1 MQSEDKQTPCRPQPG
16 PSGSRKSGDQATAS
30 TSSSPAAAA
39 AAPIDFGDASQY
51 VEVSPIGTGQQLL
64 LSLFPE
70 IQTISHLMFSDSYDI
85 NTVRRVRNS
94 LQG

>member
-1 MQSEDKQTPCRPQPG
+1 MQSEDKQTPCRPQAG

-70 IQTISHLMFSDSYDI
+70 IQTKKYL
-85 NTVRRVRNS
+85 S
-94 LQG
+94 LDV

>member
-1 MQSEDKQTPCRPQPG
+1 MQSEDKQTPCRPQAG
-16 PSGSRKSGDQATAS
+16 PSGSRKSEDQATAS
-30 TSSSPAAAA
+30 TSSPAAAA

-70 IQTISHLMFSDSYDI
+70 IQTKKYL
-85 NTVRRVRNS
+85 S
-94 LQG
+94 LDV